1 MELKGE
7 RALPVDRATAWAAL
21 NDVDIL
27 KAAVPGCESITP
39 TGPDAYDVRVSA
51 AIGPVKTR
59 FTGTLR
65 LVDVQQPASYT
76 LRFEMQGGGA
86 GFSRGEARVR
96 LEARDAQSTTMSY
109 VVNASIGGKLAQ
121 IGSRLV
127 DAAAAT
133 MADKFFANFA
143 AELAARHPAP
153 HAADRAAQATAIIAR
168 PPGVLAMVW
177 QFLKRLFGV
186 SS

>member
-7 RALPVDRATAWAAL
+7 RVLPVDRAIAWAAL
-21 NDVDIL
+21 NNVDVL

-39 TGPDAYDVRVSA
+39 TGPDAYEVRVNA

-59 FTGTLR
+59 FTGTLA
-65 LVDVQQPASYT
+65 LADVQQPESYT
-76 LRFEMQGGGA
+76 LRFEMQGGAA
-86 GFSRGEARVR
+86 GFARGEARVR
-96 LEARDAQSTTMSY
+96 LEPMDTQTTKMSY
-109 VVNASIGGKLAQ
+109 DVNASIGGKLAQ

-153 HAADRAAQATAIIAR
+153 LAENRATSTTAVSAR

-177 QFLKRLFGV
+177 QFLKRLFGGK
-186 SS
+186 